1 MKKSAYFT
9 VYLVIFLDMLG
20 FGILI
25 PVVRDLT
32 QILVA
37 NSGLGWPR
45 PEIYMGIL
53 MASYS
58 GAQMVSSPILG
69 SLSDRW
75 GRKPVFLISALG
87 NVLSY
92 VIWVLSSQYWLFL
105 LGRVLSGITGGN
117 IAIAQSILAD
127 HTTPAERPRAMGL
140 LGACI
145 GMGFV
150 LGPFL
155 GGFLINFNQKPAFIM
170 TEINPFWLI
179 GAFCFGL
186 SLISFLLVAVSRFG
200 SHVPTSEA
208 ARPEGFGVVAS
219 IFGNSSQRRVYATQL
234 LSQLSFVAFEVLFA
248 WILQKQ
254 YHFDLRE
261 TFYFFGVQGLILAF
275 VQGGLYRRMEKK
287 RPPEH
292 WVRLGLLGSAAGM
305 ALLPWA
311 GYVDG
316 FISAGLSIRIC
327 LLTAILLLLSLASGF
342 GGPSL
347 NAYASIHAPK
357 NEQGRTMGNM
367 QGLAAL
373 ARFAAPIAATSL
385 YAAWLPA
392 PFLLGAGLCLVAWWM
407 FSRTRTVAP

>member
-1 MKKSAYFT
+1 MKKSALLT

-20 FGILI
+20 FGVLI

-32 QILVA
+32 QILVS

-53 MASYS
+53 MAAYS

-69 SLSDRW
+69 RLSDRW
-75 GRKPVFLISALG
+75 GRKSVFLISALG

-92 VIWVLSSQYWLFL
+92 VIWVLSNQYWMFLF
-105 LGRVLSGITGGN
+105 GRVLSGITGGN

-155 GGFLINFNQKPAFIM
+155 GGLLINFNQFKPALLIDL
-170 TEINPFWLI
+170 NPFWLI
-179 GAFCFGL
+179 GAVCLCL
-186 SLISFLLVAVSRFG
+186 SLISFVLIAVGRFG
-200 SHVPTSEA
+200 ADRNGGETRS
-208 ARPEGFGVVAS
+208 PEGFAVVAS
-219 IFGNSSQRRVYATQL
+219 FFGNSSQRSVYATQL

-287 RPPEH
+287 RPPEY
-292 WVRLGLLGSAAGM
+292 WVRLGLLGSCVGM

-347 NAYASIHAPK
+347 NAYASIHSPK

-385 YAAWLPA
+385 YAVWLPA
-392 PFLLGAGLCLVAWWM
+392 PFLLGAGLCLGAWWV
-407 FSRTRTVAP
+407 FLRIRIA